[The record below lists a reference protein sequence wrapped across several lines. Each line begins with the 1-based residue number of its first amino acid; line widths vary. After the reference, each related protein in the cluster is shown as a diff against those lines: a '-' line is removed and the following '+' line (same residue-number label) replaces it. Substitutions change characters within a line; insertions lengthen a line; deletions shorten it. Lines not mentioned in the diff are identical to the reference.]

1 MSRDFTFY
9 QVRLCSH
16 LGSAWVASLPIVD
29 FETTLDARHQPI
41 TALTVRVVDQAE
53 LIGVLNDLHGHGLKL
68 LSLDF
73 VDTPGTEPA
82 ARQAG

>member
-1 MSRDFTFY
+1 MSCDFTVY
-9 QVRLCSH
+9 QVRVCTH
-16 LGSAWVASLPIVD
+16 LASVWMASLPIVD

-53 LIGVLNDLHGHGLKL
+53 LIGVLSDLHGRGLKL

-73 VDTPGTEPA
+73 VDTPGTAPIA
-82 ARQAG
+82 AT